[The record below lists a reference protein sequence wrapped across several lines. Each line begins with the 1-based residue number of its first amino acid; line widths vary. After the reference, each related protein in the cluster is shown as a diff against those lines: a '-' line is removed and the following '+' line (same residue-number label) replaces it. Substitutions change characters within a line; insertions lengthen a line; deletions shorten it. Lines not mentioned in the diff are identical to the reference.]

1 MPDERIIA
9 VYREMYD
16 AFLDQK
22 PSIPAGRFHEVAY
35 EDLVRDP
42 IGQVASIYEALGL
55 SGFEQARP
63 RMRDYLGSIAGYR
76 RNEHPDLPEGLQRE
90 LSTRW
95 RRCFE
100 AWGYPGGGAPSV
112 GGVGRPDMP
121 HQGP

>member
-1 MPDERIIA
+1 MYAATMRYWRLQRPASDDADERIIA

-16 AFLDQK
+16 AFLDER

-76 RNEHPDLPEGLQRE
+76 RNEHPELPEGLRRR
-90 LSTRW
+90 LSTQW

-100 AWGYPGGGAPSV
+100 AWGYP
-112 GGVGRPDMP
+112 D
-121 HQGP
+121 